1 MWRNALAL
9 AIAIAAVLALHQLVV
24 VPWRCSVVEG
34 AVSQSTP
41 EERSDDPSIR
51 KRAEEN
57 IARISPCAGRCRTNV
72 NLAVL
77 GGQNLMVLGRREA
90 AIALFEQALRYS
102 QRPEIYMALAVAQA
116 ESGDREAALQNS
128 IRAAD
133 FAGNAVLL
141 DMPDGAIRY
150 QAHEIV
156 GARHER
162 SIARSGRVVTKAI
175 IDEHFDAAVPAGTP
189 MGFAGTGEAPSAA
202 EKWTIVNAAGETTT
216 RVQLSTRRQ
225 HAHAIHVAATR
236 PGGGIKYK
244 WPAAEYAN
252 RVQSVVWVFVT
263 RGRVSIGSGNG
274 KPPMANAFSKTTG
287 QWERLEA
294 VNESCP
300 AKMIV
305 IQAASDDGAEFIVD
319 SVRVRPTIGAPPCE

>member
-1 MWRNALAL
+1 MWRKALAL
-9 AIAIAAVLALHQLVV
+9 AIAVAAVLAVHQLVV
-24 VPWRCSVVEG
+24 VPWRCSIVEG
-34 AVSQSTP
+34 AVSKSTP
-41 EERSDDPSIR
+41 EERSDDPFIR
-51 KRAEEN
+51 RRAEEN
-57 IARISPCAGRCRTNV
+57 VARLASCARRCRTNV

-77 GGQNLMVLGRREA
+77 AGENLMVLGRREA
-90 AIALFEQALRYS
+90 AIPLYEQALRYS

-162 SIARSGRVVTKAI
+162 TLARSGRVLAKAI
-175 IDEHFDAAVPAGTP
+175 IDSYFIAAVPAGTP
-189 MGFAGTGEAPSAA
+189 MAFAGIGEAPSAA
-202 EKWTIVNAAGETTT
+202 EDWTILNAAGETTT
-216 RVQLSTRRQ
+216 RVELSARRQ
-225 HAHAIHVAATR
+225 RVHDIHVAATR
-236 PGGGIKYK
+236 AGGGIKYK
-244 WPAAEYAN
+244 WPAAQYAS
-252 RVQSVVWVFVT
+252 RVESVVWVYVK
-263 RGRVSIGSGNG
+263 RGRISIGSGNG
-274 KPPMANAFSKTTG
+274 RPPMANAYSKKTG

-319 SVRVRPTIGAPPCE
+319 SVRVRPTAGAPPCE